1 MLERIIK
8 IENIKQWQHKGGL
21 NQSFDILNLIYGRN
35 GSGKSTLCK
44 LFESINQNDKL
55 SIQALQPIESQ
66 DKQVLQLRVDSKN
79 ITLDSLQSPFIFQ
92 IFNQEFIDNNLYIS
106 NSKDRKQL
114 TNYYDFSLGN
124 VSVVKEKQID
134 QIKTENEGLTSN
146 ITTITNRLLSKFNFK
161 PITKIRAISV
171 IEKADDELEQLK
183 SKIQDIKSV
192 EHFKKRKS
200 LVLLNLDKPHLY
212 TDVFNINI
220 EALSKDAEEKVSK
233 HISNNLKDRDQFWLE
248 TGVKLVSDSNN
259 CPFCAQPLS
268 SSPIFHLYQEF
279 INESYLDASSNFQVA
294 SDEFW
299 LSVSDIGVK
308 IEELETR
315 VKINKDI
322 IREWS
327 DKIDEIH
334 LDFDF
339 SKLDRIST
347 NLLLECSRLIKI
359 KEKDLLFKVDLTKFT
374 EIFNQ
379 VFDGLDFTDY
389 NFAVNEF
396 NSAIKTF
403 IDQLEK
409 DTTQSIK
416 LRIDQIEESKLRFTY
431 DVSNDLE
438 KLNVSEELK
447 KVNTKKIRE
456 LRDQIAEEQEESIRK
471 HKDSINE
478 ILHTFNSMIRLKEL
492 EKDNRG
498 KGGATRLNYIITF
511 INSELSILDEDQ
523 HQHIFENILSL
534 GDRSALALAFF
545 LSKFSKVNNDNSII
559 ILDDPMSSLDSHRK
573 ETTIIQI
580 EKLINNNYQTFV
592 FSHDPFFL
600 SDIHK
605 HAVLS
610 QKTKCFEIESSYKD
624 LNPLKIDSS
633 KYISSKMIDRDNY
646 DSYVLHSYH
655 KEYNKL
661 HDFVING
668 TENNKVEIARSIRP
682 ILEAYLRFLYPKQ
695 FIKGI
700 WLGQMIKMIREETD
714 EESILY
720 DKNQKINIISQ
731 INEYSSTYHH
741 SEDFDTKI
749 QSLDFSTVQYYA
761 KSTLLFITGL

>member
-498 KGGATRLNYIITF
+498 KGGATRL
-511 INSELSILDEDQ
+511 
-523 HQHIFENILSL
+523 
-534 GDRSALALAFF
+534 
-545 LSKFSKVNNDNSII
+545 
-559 ILDDPMSSLDSHRK
+559 
-573 ETTIIQI
+573 
-580 EKLINNNYQTFV
+580 
-592 FSHDPFFL
+592 
-600 SDIHK
+600 
-605 HAVLS
+605 
-610 QKTKCFEIESSYKD
+610 
-624 LNPLKIDSS
+624 
-633 KYISSKMIDRDNY
+633 
-646 DSYVLHSYH
+646 
-655 KEYNKL
+655 
-661 HDFVING
+661 
-668 TENNKVEIARSIRP
+668 
-682 ILEAYLRFLYPKQ
+682 
-695 FIKGI
+695 
-700 WLGQMIKMIREETD
+700 
-714 EESILY
+714 
-720 DKNQKINIISQ
+720 
-731 INEYSSTYHH
+731 
-741 SEDFDTKI
+741 
-749 QSLDFSTVQYYA
+749 
-761 KSTLLFITGL
+761 